1 MNDITLN
8 AILFY
13 ADYLSLRE
21 CSIPVTDNCKY
32 FFIHQQPVNTA
43 FIAGVE
49 PFYDE
54 NNEYYQQAKFELEK
68 ITDVFDEDGVMSFV
82 NDIGMLQAGG
92 MCDGERLLKYIHQY
106 SDRKERKNAI
116 KTYNDYLNNIIY
128 KTTSIDED
136 GNPQEIECT
145 KYVAHVERLRRG
157 SRMEKG
163 V

>member
-1 MNDITLN
+1 
-8 AILFY
+8 
-13 ADYLSLRE
+13 
-21 CSIPVTDNCKY
+21 
-32 FFIHQQPVNTA
+32 
-43 FIAGVE
+43 
-49 PFYDE
+49 
-54 NNEYYQQAKFELEK
+54 
-68 ITDVFDEDGVMSFV
+68 MSFV

-116 KTYNDYLNNIIY
+116 KTYNDYLDNITY